1 MKKHLANIL
10 TVFRIFL
17 GSIMLWYGE
26 ITSGFLKLFCVA
38 GITDLLDGPIARLTK
53 SVSELGSK
61 LDTTADVILYVA
73 IAKILLFKKKI
84 KRKYIVVI
92 VCAMVALLISAFIG
106 LKRFGSFFF
115 IHTFTGKLLGFN
127 CFLLPFSCISNTLDY
142 LSVIICF
149 LFVLHA
155 TESIVIQLKSN
166 MPSPNTRSIFAINK

>member
-10 TVFRIFL
+10 TMFRIFL
-17 GSIMLWYGE
+17 GSILLWYGE

-38 GITDLLDGPIARLTK
+38 GVTDLLDGPIARLTK

-73 IAKILLFKKKI
+73 IAKILLIKKKL

-92 VCAMVALLISAFIG
+92 ACAMVALLISALIG

-115 IHTFTGKLLGFN
+115 IHTLVGKILGFG
-127 CFLLPFSCISNTLDY
+127 CFLLPFSYISNTLDY
-142 LSVIICF
+142 LAVVICF

-155 TESIVIQLKSN
+155 FESITIQLKSSS
-166 MPSPNTRSIFAINK
+166 PSPNTRSIFVIK